1 MIRTPYNLWDRQVEP
16 GWTKPSEVNAACLPL
31 SPAWPAAAIPPWVTV
46 SVRCYFS
53 LQGGGTSQRMRSQ
66 HPQLA
71 QATAETGSRHFS
83 PLASHLHS
91 DI

>member
-1 MIRTPYNLWDRQVEP
+1 MIQTPYNLWDRRVEP

-46 SVRCYFS
+46 SVRRYLS
-53 LQGGGTSQRMRSQ
+53 LQGGGTSQRMWSQ

-71 QATAETGSRHFS
+71 QATAETGPSLQPPCLTLTF
-83 PLASHLHS
+83 
-91 DI
+91 